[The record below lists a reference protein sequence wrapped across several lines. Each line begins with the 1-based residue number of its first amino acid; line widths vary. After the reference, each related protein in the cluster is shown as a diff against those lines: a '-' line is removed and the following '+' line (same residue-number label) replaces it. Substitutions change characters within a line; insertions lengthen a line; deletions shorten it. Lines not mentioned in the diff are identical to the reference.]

1 MARRS
6 QKEVDALATEAANM
20 QAAGMPAEAIA
31 AELGVSIPYLYKL
44 YKQAGIELEPSGG
57 RRSIVDD
64 LDDEAKEL
72 IIRVYQTREVP
83 LSSVLAEFGMSYN
96 QMYTLLR
103 REGVDIREFVD
114 NERATRAMRMDIAV
128 KMYEDGAKLWLIE
141 DETGIRQPQLHN
153 ELHKRGITL
162 RRDRGKV
169 SPAVGVT
176 RLDKVSDDP
185 VP

>member
-1 MARRS
+1 MVRRS

-20 QAAGMPAEAIA
+20 FAADMTPDAIA
-31 AELGVSIPYLYKL
+31 SELGISVPYMYKL
-44 YKQAGIELEPSGG
+44 LKQQGVELQAGGG

-83 LSSVLAEFGMSYN
+83 LASVLSEFGMSYN

-103 REGVDIREFVD
+103 REGIDIREFVD
-114 NERATRAMRMDIAV
+114 NEKKTKKLRLDIAV
-128 KMYEDGAKLWLIE
+128 KMYEDGAKIWHIE
-141 DETGIRQPQLHN
+141 DETGIRQPEMHK
-153 ELHKRGITL
+153 ELHKRGVEL
-162 RRDRGKV
+162 RRERRALK
-169 SPAVGVT
+169 PKTGVT
-176 RLDKVSDDP
+176 RLDKVADDP